1 MRALPTVTVIVPCYN
16 EARTIGLLLQALYRQ
31 TYPRPLLDVVVADG
45 MSTDGTRTV
54 IAEFCRAHPDLRV
67 TVCDNP
73 KRNIP
78 AALNVAL
85 AAATGTI
92 VVRMDAH
99 AVPATDYVARC
110 VDDLQA
116 GKGENVGGVWQIVPG
131 ADGWIAQA
139 IALAAAHPLAVG
151 DAHYRHA
158 PRTAKAV
165 DTVPFGAFYRRLM
178 NEIGGFDETLLSN
191 EDYEFNARIRQR
203 GGVVWL
209 NPEIRCTY
217 FARPT
222 LKKLAQ
228 QYARYGFWKVRM
240 LYRYPNTLRWRQAL
254 PPLFVLSALILLL
267 IVGFS
272 SLARW
277 LLAVQL
283 GFYGL
288 TLLWFGVRVAHRA
301 TNWKMLPGF
310 VLAVATMHFAWGGAF
325 LWSAL
330 HLLFSKQPRS

>member
-1 MRALPTVTVIVPCYN
+1 MSLPTVTVIVPCYN
-16 EARTIGLLLQALYRQ
+16 EARTIGLLLQALYNQ
-31 TYPRPLLDVVVADG
+31 TYPRSLFDVVLADG
-45 MSTDGTRTV
+45 MSSDGTRAA
-54 IAEFCRAHPDLRV
+54 IAEFCRTHPALRV
-67 TVCDNP
+67 NVQDNP

-85 AAATGTI
+85 AAATGEI
-92 VVRMDAH
+92 IVRMDAH
-99 AVPATDYVARC
+99 AIPEPDYIARC

-116 GKGENVGGVWQIVPG
+116 GKGENVGGVWQIAPG
-131 ADGWIAQA
+131 AAGWVAQA

-158 PRTAKAV
+158 RTAAAV
-165 DTVPFGAFYRRLM
+165 DTVPFGAFYRRLID
-178 NEIGGFDETLLSN
+178 EIGGFDETLLSN

-240 LYRYPNTLRWRQAL
+240 LRRYPDTLRWRQAL

-267 IVGFS
+267 AAIFLP
-272 SLARW
+272 LARL
-277 LLAVQL
+277 LLAAQL
-283 GFYGL
+283 GGYAFIL
-288 TLLWFGVRVAHRA
+288 AWFGVQVARRSA
-301 TNWKMLPGF
+301 NWKMLPGF
-310 VLAVATMHFAWGGAF
+310 MAAVTTMHFAWGGAF

-330 HLLFSKQPRS
+330 RLLMRNT